1 MLWTGLFYKTSTVCN
16 FFLTCTLTGG
26 DLTLNLPGWCWA
38 RIKQLA
44 LIGSSSSLHSEACKA
59 LGGSDGVVHST
70 ISLAAICMRAVA
82 NDCHYRYFHSH
93 WHLWVELLL
102 FHCRC
107 YVEKSHTPF
116 QKKFGKFFTR
126 RGGLMKFLFRRL
138 GSIAHQL
145 PFAGLGQ
152 LILMTVAGGL
162 GNGLLLVDI
171 TNFIVNSLS
180 RPMPQ
185 SSFRSICIFFS
196 TRLPFCTQYG
206 NNFDGQT
213 SPVGHKYCKK

>member
-82 NDCHYRYFHSH
+82 NDCHYCYFHSH
-93 WHLWVELLL
+93 WHLWVGLLL

-107 YVEKSHTPF
+107 YVEKNHTPL
-116 QKKFGKFFTR
+116 QNKFGKCFAR
-126 RGGLMKFLFRRL
+126 RGGLLKFLFRRL

-145 PFAGLGQ
+145 PFAGLGH
-152 LILMTVAGGL
+152 LILMAVAGGL

-171 TNFIVNSLS
+171 TNHCELTLS
-180 RPMPQ
+180 THAAILLSEYLHFLFEPP
-185 SSFRSICIFFS
+185 SFLHPLWQQF
-196 TRLPFCTQYG
+196 
-206 NNFDGQT
+206 
-213 SPVGHKYCKK
+213 